1 MLSTP
6 TGDIPFAEAVQMH
19 AAADSVM
26 MALFISV
33 SDWDGCEVIRRFQ
46 SEKVYEVD
54 CSLSHAEIIV
64 GLVLLDLLSASGAT
78 EAVETGVGPTYSDL
92 PLYVPVLGYC
102 PCISVGDTETSEPSL
117 VAGILKFLEV
127 CSQERERDVDTAD
140 VILSAEQV
148 RTDEVSGES
157 VAEPVSDFRLHDPML
172 PLAVV

>member
-78 EAVETGVGPTYSDL
+78 EAVETGVGPTYSISPLCSSVRLLPMHIRRRHRDL
-92 PLYVPVLGYC
+92 RTIPGSGY
-102 PCISVGDTETSEPSL
+102 P
-117 VAGILKFLEV
+117 
-127 CSQERERDVDTAD
+127 
-140 VILSAEQV
+140 
-148 RTDEVSGES
+148 
-157 VAEPVSDFRLHDPML
+157 
-172 PLAVV
+172 